1 MDFPLNPVYLY
12 ITELDETAI
21 SRETWVFPAVDEK
34 WEFGKLT
41 MTGIEKISSF
51 FNLPRRSLF
60 SVLFS
65 GIINLKHYISTRFDS
80 SIWANKGNWLMYQT
94 MNDHTA
100 DDRKVSHANT

>member
-1 MDFPLNPVYLY
+1 M
-12 ITELDETAI
+12 AI

-65 GIINLKHYISTRFDS
+65 GIIMISTIFRQDLIHPYELIKMVS
-80 SIWANKGNWLMYQT
+80 S
-94 MNDHTA
+94 
-100 DDRKVSHANT
+100 